1 MLTPWKKSYDQPR
14 QHIQKQRHYFVNKG
28 PSSQVYGFSSSHVWM
43 WELDCEESWALN
55 NWFFWTVLLEK
66 TLESPLDIKEIQP
79 VHPKGNQSWIF
90 IGRTDAEAEAPIF
103 WHLLWRTDS
112 FEKTL
117 MLGIIEGS
125 RRRGQQRMS
134 WLDCITDSMYMS
146 LRMLWELTMDR
157 EAWCTVVHGVA
168 KSRTW
173 LSDWTELNC
182 TTFQALPIHLP
193 SSLMTPSLLFS
204 LDFSPSFPC
213 TSVHAILS
221 GYDPPSLLFLSKLT
235 VNFTTRPYPTFSS
248 SVKTYFLFLRRF
260 SGSFSVSIVTVSVLL
275 LKWNVTLLK
284 VLFTYVSF
292 IDCEL

>member
-1 MLTPWKKSYDQPR
+1 MLWNE
-14 QHIQKQRHYFVNKG
+14 V
-28 PSSQVYGFSSSHVWM
+28 
-43 WELDCEESWALN
+43 LEE
-55 NWFFWTVLLEK
+55 K
-66 TLESPLDIKEIQP
+66 LESPLDIKEIQL

-112 FEKTL
+112 FEKTV

-157 EAWCTVVHGVA
+157 EAWCIVVHGVA

-173 LSDWTELNC
+173 LSDWTELYNI
-182 TTFQALPIHLP
+182 PGPPYP
-193 SSLMTPSLLFS
+193 STIISH
-204 LDFSPSFPC
+204 DSFPPILPGFQ
-213 TSVHAILS
+213 SILS
-221 GYDPPSLLFLSKLT
+221 MHFCACHSLWLWSPFPAVSFKTFT